1 MRHQKRSLQNASHSE
16 ALGKLKEYQ
25 EVNIPPV
32 DSLADIAE
40 LFIQEAGINL
50 TASPMLTQSLQ
61 GLQKKS
67 KDSLGAVC
75 AFDLQHTKGLSR
87 LSFIVETKWNYL
99 LLETI
104 DPTTRTV
111 SCQHLKLKIHLDD
124 PKRMK
129 REGQKIV
136 QALRKFKGYRQ
147 DSGLGTFLRRFLR
160 GN

>member
-16 ALGKLKEYQ
+16 ALEKLKEYKD
-25 EVNIPPV
+25 VNIPPV
-32 DSLADIAE
+32 DSLAGIAE

-50 TASPMLTQSLQ
+50 TALPMLAQSLQ

-67 KDSLGAVC
+67 KDSLGAIC

-87 LSFIVETKWNYL
+87 LSFIVETEWNYL

-136 QALRKFKGYRQ
+136 QAFRKFKGSRQ
-147 DSGLGTFLRRFLR
+147 GTSLRTYLRRLLG